1 MPTFDLGQ
9 AAVNHASY
17 RPRGDAHAIFR
28 ARAGV
33 GARPDDEFEV
43 PRAVVRLRRGEERRD
58 EYARRRDAHRV
69 EVQGDGAKVMHRV

>member
-17 RPRGDAHAIFR
+17 RPRGDAHAIFAPAPVSAL
-28 ARAGV
+28 ARTTSSKYPAPWYVSG
-33 GARPDDEFEV
+33 
-43 PRAVVRLRRGEERRD
+43 GEERRD